1 MRAFRHRGDDPRG
14 ADEQGAGRGRTTSVS
29 VASDVSRLYLSRANE
44 SGCDTGASSLL
55 LKHAPM
61 VDDRAGRGD
70 RGAPTNGNNGW
81 LRRRDEG
88 RHVNQIVDDDAQT
101 HDASALCVLHSRV
114 FSPVRLNPRARASG
128 GVARR
133 TRRRLAR

>member
-81 LRRRDEG
+81 LRRRVEG
-88 RHVNQIVDDDAQT
+88 RVNQIVDDDAQT
-101 HDASALCVLHSRV
+101 HDASALCVHSRLS
-114 FSPVRLNPRARASG
+114 SPVRLNPRARASG